1 MIVGD
6 PTQFAIE
13 SEITIAYDRLDLRG
27 LGYFL
32 IHIEGYPYGVNREYG
47 SR

>member
-32 IHIEGYPYGVNREYG
+32 IHLGDRTPYHLSTAN
-47 SR
+47 